1 MRCKVQKALARH
13 CIGQSCNG
21 DEMQRNA
28 MQRQGYAAQRTAMA
42 LALYGDVMQGQR
54 KPMLCEG
61 NAKQCNAE
69 AENCV
74 VMLGDGDV
82 MAAMRGDGKAML
94 GEVKRRQ

>member
-1 MRCKVQKALARH
+1 MAMK
-13 CIGQSCNG
+13 
-21 DEMQRNA
+21 RNA
-28 MQRQGYAAQRTAMA
+28 NATRRQGYAAQRHATA

-61 NAKQCNAE
+61 NAKQCEAG

-74 VMLGDGDV
+74 VMLGVGDV
-82 MAAMRGDGKAML
+82 MAAMRGDGKEML